1 MLSIHSCDIVAIN
14 GPFRPGDWN
23 DIAIFRERTMGML
36 LEGERV
42 EADDGYRGEP
52 GSIDLPGERLGRERV
67 NLLGQWQQRRRKGW
81 VRARHETIN
90 RRFKQFQC
98 LNRVYRHGVGTH
110 ALCFRACVVL
120 TQIGIDYGEHV
131 WDLPEPYVT
140 L

>member
-52 GSIDLPGERLGRERV
+52 GSIDLPYECLWREGV
-67 NLLGQWQQRRRKGW
+67 NLVGQ
-81 VRARHETIN
+81 
-90 RRFKQFQC
+90 
-98 LNRVYRHGVGTH
+98 
-110 ALCFRACVVL
+110 
-120 TQIGIDYGEHV
+120 
-131 WDLPEPYVT
+131 
-140 L
+140 

>member
-1 MLSIHSCDIVAIN
+1 MAIHSGNIVAIN
-14 GPFRPGDWN
+14 GPFRPDNWP
-23 DIAIFRERTMGML
+23 DINIFRDRTMGML
-36 LEGERV
+36 LEGERI

-52 GSIDLPGERLGRERV
+52 GSIDLPGDCLGRGDNYV
-67 NLLGQWQQRRRKGW
+67 AQWQQRRRKGW

-98 LNRVYRHGVGTH
+98 LNRVYRHAVETH
-110 ALCFRACVVL
+110 AICFRACVVF
-120 TQIGIDYGEHV
+120 TQLGIDFGEHV